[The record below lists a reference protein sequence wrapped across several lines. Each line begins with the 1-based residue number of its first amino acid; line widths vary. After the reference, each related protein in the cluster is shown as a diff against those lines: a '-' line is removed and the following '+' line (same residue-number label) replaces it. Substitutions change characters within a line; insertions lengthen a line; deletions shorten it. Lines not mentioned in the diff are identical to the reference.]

1 MTGRIDGISDWVPP
15 ILWAALRLSVWH
27 LAWFNYSAAR
37 LLHPEIRTYLWT
49 KVCHGWSSKY
59 NVPLGHHWHLENQR
73 SVSHRAADKSYP
85 RSTAPFNFVRVQT
98 AQHATSAIV
107 PWTTKFFYWPLRQ
120 KGTRFF
126 VGCADWHPQKYP
138 AGRRSLHWKCRFKG
152 FGHSPNKHFAM
163 QKSPLYIRR
172 HCLHRLCVLSDCF
185 FIKSTAPV
193 QTKVMYRG
201 CLHTGAIWIVFYLVL
216 VY

>member
-15 ILWAALRLSVWH
+15 IQWAALRLSVWR

-85 RSTAPFNFVRVQT
+85 RSTAPSNFVRVQT

-152 FGHSPNKHFAM
+152 FGA
-163 QKSPLYIRR
+163 
-172 HCLHRLCVLSDCF
+172 LSQQAFCNA
-185 FIKSTAPV
+185 KVAVVYTTALLATMV
-193 QTKVMYRG
+193 
-201 CLHTGAIWIVFYLVL
+201 LVL
-216 VY
+216 RSSQPVSYTDAQT